1 MDNTI
6 VKYPMGD
13 GMIYLFVVTM
23 TSNNMI
29 HGLVIHSES
38 ERTPVGT
45 TVIISPNNVE
55 STNIE
60 FK

>member
-45 TVIISPNNVE
+45 TLIINPIDVE
-55 STNIE
+55 PTNIE

>member
-1 MDNTI
+1 
-6 VKYPMGD
+6 MGD

-23 TSNNMI
+23 TTNNMI

-45 TVIISPNNVE
+45 TVVISPNNVE
-55 STNIE
+55 PTNIE